1 MDNTQLLLQVSA
13 KLYNE
18 LTEIPSGENRD
29 EFIQSINDLLE
40 ERGQIIEQLKKENF
54 IYDDQSKAH
63 RMLKELNEGIL
74 KRLHKV
80 KSAVQDDMKTLQN
93 AKKNEKKYM
102 NPYSN
107 VQVMDGRYYDKKK

>member
-1 MDNTQLLLQVSA
+1 MDKIQLLLQVSA

-18 LTEIPSGENRD
+18 LKEIPSGENRD
-29 EFIQSINDLLE
+29 EFIQGITDLLE
-40 ERGQIIEQLKKENF
+40 ERGQIIEQLRSGNF
-54 IYDDQSKAH
+54 KYNDQSKVH
-63 RMLKELNEGIL
+63 RMLKELDQGIIE
-74 KRLHKV
+74 RLHKV

-93 AKKNEKKYM
+93 TKKNEKKYM